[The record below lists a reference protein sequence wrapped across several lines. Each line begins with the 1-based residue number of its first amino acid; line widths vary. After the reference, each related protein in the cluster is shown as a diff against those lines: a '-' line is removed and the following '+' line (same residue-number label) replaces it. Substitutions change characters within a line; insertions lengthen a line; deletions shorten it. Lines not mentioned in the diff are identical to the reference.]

1 MDFKDLFPSWKCSAE
16 EFGELFPKGS
26 ALTVERIE
34 TRKQAGR
41 GGGGGGEAG
50 DGEQYAICYFE
61 ELRKPI
67 SLNKGNAQAIM
78 QQAGTSVVDDWSGV
92 VVFVLTQPFEYTDDY
107 GERRF
112 THVFRIYPNSKNAVP
127 ELAAKSDLTRLI
139 AAKRRKELQAKPAA
153 PALNS
158 PPVVKIGFDR
168 AVKMVGLM
176 RQRNLNWA
184 DVLSYAQDNDT
195 LHHVE
200 GVGDGSVLPPDLT
213 DHGAKVV
220 AALIKHRPATT
231 QVQWDKLEAELR
243 QQWYPPKKPAT
254 GEVIDP
260 TTGEVLN
267 PAGVTEDDIP
277 F

>member
-16 EFGELFPKGS
+16 EFMELFPRGT

-41 GGGGGGEAG
+41 GTSEG
-50 DGEQYAICYFE
+50 DADGQQYAICYFE

-78 QQAGTSVVDDWSGV
+78 QQAGTSVIDDWAGV
-92 VVFVLTQPFEYTDDY
+92 TVFVLSQPFEYTDDY

-139 AAKRRKELQAKPAA
+139 AAKRRKELQSKPAPQA
-153 PALNS
+153 TGAAAS
-158 PPVVKIGFDR
+158 AGIGFER

-176 RQRNLNWA
+176 RERNLNWA

-200 GVGDGSVLPPDLT
+200 GLRDGSLLPPDLT
-213 DHGAKVV
+213 EQGAKVV
-220 AALIKHRPATT
+220 GALIKHRPATT

>member
-16 EFGELFPKGS
+16 EFGELFPQGG

-41 GGGGGGEAG
+41 GAGGGTGDG

-78 QQAGTSVVDDWSGV
+78 QQAGTSAVEDWSGV
-92 VVFVLTQPFEYTDDY
+92 VVYLVTRPFEYTDDY

-112 THVFRIYPNSKNAVP
+112 THVFRIYPNTKNHVP
-127 ELAAKSDLTRLI
+127 ELAAKSDLTRLV

-158 PPVVKIGFDR
+158 PPASTIGFER
-168 AVKMVGLM
+168 AVKMVGLL
-176 RQRNLNWA
+176 RERNLRWE
-184 DVLSYAQDNDT
+184 DVISYAKENQK
-195 LHHVE
+195 LHHI
-200 GVGDGSVLPPDLT
+200 DGVLPPDLT
-213 DHGAKVV
+213 EQGAMVV
-220 AALIKHRPATT
+220 AGLIRHRPATT
-231 QVQWDKLEAELR
+231 HVQFNKLEAELR
-243 QQWYPPKKPAT
+243 EQWYPPTPPKQRAT

-260 TTGEVLN
+260 QTGEVIN
-267 PAGVTEDDIP
+267 PPGVSDEDIP